1 MKDILQQL
9 EATYGAPASLF
20 ERSAAAKAEASG
32 STTEAVLQ
40 EWAAE
45 AGLSVGVTEAA
56 APVPAPVP
64 QAAGREES
72 GQLSAAGY
80 QPEPSSVPSAVGR
93 GDAGERSDDAGGQ
106 PPAAGDGGGQALEG
120 AALLAA
126 VADARGMPE
135 SLIERSA
142 SARARAAGVSLEDVL
157 HEWAEEEG
165 LEVASTE
172 EAPSRRR
179 PATSPE
185 EGDRPQATADSPKAE
200 PSSSSPSGG
209 GVAAGDGGGQ
219 ALEGAT
225 LLSAVAEARGM
236 PESLTERSAKARAK
250 NEGTTVDD
258 VLAVWATEAGLSV
271 GGTEAAIPVPPGE
284 GRRDAEERSDDAG
297 GQPTAGGTLTGA
309 ALLSAVAEARGM
321 PESLTERSAKARA
334 KKDDSTVEAVL
345 QEWAADAGLSA
356 AGSQSP
362 AASSEEAPSRQ
373 LPAAS
378 PKAEPAIAEPSSSSP
393 SGGGVAAGDGGG
405 QADKISDDPA
415 DPVPVDAAE
424 EPGPEP
430 EQSARSRYPA
440 WLAAA
445 ILVIPLLAVLYLV
458 IVPNQPS
465 CGSAGQLAIDP
476 ASGNA
481 VGCDGSAYGAN
492 EVSNFAVGGEIYGTS
507 CAVCHGT
514 DGGGGAGPAMA
525 GGVILETFPE
535 GSCASHLEWVTLGST
550 GWPDSTYGENGTPV
564 AGGMPG
570 FGGQL
575 TDLEVAQV
583 SLYERVEFGGLDLPA
598 AEAGCGFEP
607 VAEEG

>member
-1 MKDILQQL
+1 VGP
-9 EATYGAPASLF
+9 AGA
-20 ERSAAAKAEASG
+20 
-32 STTEAVLQ
+32 
-40 EWAAE
+40 
-45 AGLSVGVTEAA
+45 
-56 APVPAPVP
+56 
-64 QAAGREES
+64 
-72 GQLSAAGY
+72 
-80 QPEPSSVPSAVGR
+80 
-93 GDAGERSDDAGGQ
+93 
-106 PPAAGDGGGQALEG
+106 GGGQAE
-120 AALLAA
+120 
-126 VADARGMPE
+126 
-135 SLIERSA
+135 
-142 SARARAAGVSLEDVL
+142 
-157 HEWAEEEG
+157 
-165 LEVASTE
+165 
-172 EAPSRRR
+172 
-179 PATSPE
+179 
-185 EGDRPQATADSPKAE
+185 
-200 PSSSSPSGG
+200 
-209 GVAAGDGGGQ
+209 
-219 ALEGAT
+219 
-225 LLSAVAEARGM
+225 
-236 PESLTERSAKARAK
+236 
-250 NEGTTVDD
+250 
-258 VLAVWATEAGLSV
+258 
-271 GGTEAAIPVPPGE
+271 
-284 GRRDAEERSDDAG
+284 
-297 GQPTAGGTLTGA
+297 
-309 ALLSAVAEARGM
+309 
-321 PESLTERSAKARA
+321 
-334 KKDDSTVEAVL
+334 
-345 QEWAADAGLSA
+345 
-356 AGSQSP
+356 
-362 AASSEEAPSRQ
+362 
-373 LPAAS
+373 
-378 PKAEPAIAEPSSSSP
+378 
-393 SGGGVAAGDGGG
+393 
-405 QADKISDDPA
+405 KISDDPA

-430 EQSARSRYPA
+430 EQSPRSRYPA

>member
-20 ERSAAAKAEASG
+20 ERSAAAKANASR

-45 AGLSVGVTEAA
+45 ASSNVGVTEAA
-56 APVPAPVP
+56 APVPPA
-64 QAAGREES
+64 E
-72 GQLSAAGY
+72 
-80 QPEPSSVPSAVGR
+80 GR
-93 GDAGERSDDAGGQ
+93 GDAEERSDDAGGQ
-106 PPAAGDGGGQALEG
+106 PPAAGPEEGDRRQATADSPKAEPAIAEASSSSSPSGGGVTAGDGGGQTLEG

-126 VADARGMPE
+126 VAEARGMPE

-142 SARARAAGVSLEDVL
+142 SARAKAAGVSAEEVL

-165 LEVASTE
+165 LEVASPE
-172 EAPSRRR
+172 EAPSYQP

-200 PSSSSPSGG
+200 ASSSSPSGG
-209 GVAAGDGGGQ
+209 GVAAGGGGGQ
-219 ALEGAT
+219 ALE
-225 LLSAVAEARGM
+225 
-236 PESLTERSAKARAK
+236 
-250 NEGTTVDD
+250 
-258 VLAVWATEAGLSV
+258 
-271 GGTEAAIPVPPGE
+271 
-284 GRRDAEERSDDAG
+284 
-297 GQPTAGGTLTGA
+297 GA

-321 PESLTERSAKARA
+321 PESLIERSAKARA
-334 KKDDSTVEAVL
+334 KKEDSTVEAVL

-356 AGSQSP
+356 VSSQP
-362 AASSEEAPSRQ
+362 
-373 LPAAS
+373 PAAS
-378 PKAEPAIAEPSSSSP
+378 PKAEPPIAEPSSSSSP
-393 SGGGVAAGDGGG
+393 SGGGVAAGDEGG
-405 QADKISDDPA
+405 QAEKISDDPA
-415 DPVPVDAAE
+415 DPVPVDATGE
-424 EPGPEP
+424 PDPGPEP
-430 EQSARSRYPA
+430 SPRSRYPA

-458 IVPNQPS
+458 VVPNQPS

-476 ASGNA
+476 ASGTA

-492 EVSNFAVGGEIYGTS
+492 EVSNFAVGGEIYAAS

-535 GSCASHLEWVTLGST
+535 GSCASHIEWIALGST

-575 TDLEVAQV
+575 TDLEVTQV
-583 SLYERVEFGGLDLPA
+583 SLYERVEFGGLDLAA
-598 AEAGCGFEP
+598 AEAECGFEP